1 MNKFPENLPN
11 WLRWALVLPL
21 SVATYP
27 IAWGVAYIGGW
38 LMNHLQIGGATWGDN
53 LFRDILGPGFAAYAA
68 IYVAH
73 TLAPQSKR
81 LVALIASGVGLTMAG
96 FFGTLAVLN
105 QGWPMLLRAIAN
117 IVGIFIALNSEEL
130 AE

>member
-1 MNKFPENLPN
+1 
-11 WLRWALVLPL
+11 
-21 SVATYP
+21 
-27 IAWGVAYIGGW
+27 
-38 LMNHLQIGGATWGDN
+38 MNHLQIGGATWGDN